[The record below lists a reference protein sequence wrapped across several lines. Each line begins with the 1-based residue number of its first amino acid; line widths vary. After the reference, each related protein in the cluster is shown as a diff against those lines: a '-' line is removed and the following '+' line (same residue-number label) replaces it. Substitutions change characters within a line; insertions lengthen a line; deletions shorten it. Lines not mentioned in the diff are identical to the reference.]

1 MKIEGTEPNSKY
13 DVKVVTHDRA
23 GNEGST
29 VETIETGYT
38 YNIIFDGNGA
48 TSGTV
53 ENMLNLE
60 QGKEYTLNK
69 NEFERT
75 GYNLMPDGFV
85 WKIRNSNPEIFIK
98 DEAEFRDLLGEKGT
112 ITLEARWIDNIPPT
126 IESLTRS
133 TTDKVS
139 DTTGLELTGEAQ
151 DLGTGVVGQQISTD
165 GNLNADSGGWTT
177 ITATNEKVTFTK
189 QVYANATYYYYVK
202 DGAGNVSKKS
212 ITVDN
217 IKPKDIEYGPN
228 SDADGKRYY
237 EWTATATG
245 NYEITLQGAGGAPNY
260 VSTQWGDG
268 SWGGIV
274 TLKVYIEAGAKLYFV
289 VGDKGN
295 QLNSAYWWVPAN
307 GGYNGGGN
315 GGRSVTV
322 RRGGHGIYYNSMK
335 AGNGGGGATT
345 MASSLAGGNGQL
357 SSYGN
362 DSNASKYILG
372 AAAGGGGNS
381 EINSYVN
388 TKKRNGYT
396 VNGGASGAGN
406 SGIFG
411 RGTNAKDYSGY
422 SWREYTGAAD
432 DVPNCTE
439 GADGGGSGW
448 YGGWANTSEPTHNQ
462 GRTDQCI
469 YTKTSGEGGSNY
481 SAGVG
486 STFTTSTGKT
496 AKIISSSQGVDTS
509 RGKWSSGHAKIHYAD

>member
-1 MKIEGTEPNSKY
+1 M
-13 DVKVVTHDRA
+13 
-23 GNEGST
+23 
-29 VETIETGYT
+29 
-38 YNIIFDGNGA
+38 
-48 TSGTV
+48 
-53 ENMLNLE
+53 
-60 QGKEYTLNK
+60 
-69 NEFERT
+69 
-75 GYNLMPDGFV
+75 
-85 WKIRNSNPEIFIK
+85 
-98 DEAEFRDLLGEKGT
+98 
-112 ITLEARWIDNIPPT
+112 
-126 IESLTRS
+126 
-133 TTDKVS
+133 
-139 DTTGLELTGEAQ
+139 
-151 DLGTGVVGQQISTD
+151 
-165 GNLNADSGGWTT
+165 
-177 ITATNEKVTFTK
+177 
-189 QVYANATYYYYVK
+189 
-202 DGAGNVSKKS
+202 
-212 ITVDN
+212 
-217 IKPKDIEYGPN
+217 
-228 SDADGKRYY
+228 
-237 EWTATATG
+237 
-245 NYEITLQGAGGAPNY
+245 QGAGGAPNY